1 VRLLEFK
8 RANTREKKRWRALL
22 NQAAEHEQFRKV
34 SSSIIGTWSGTID
47 LDGTP
52 VPVVLHIDS
61 PDSGDSALSITADF
75 PQHRRSS
82 VPFGDVSFEQGVLRF
97 ATNNMGSYVGGM
109 SGDGGQIVGALSK
122 KDKNYPLT
130 LNSGDLAFVAP
141 VRPQTPQPS
150 FSYAVEQVHVDNVAA
165 QCRLAGTLTIPHDRQ
180 LRAVVLLIT
189 GSGAMDRDETVFGH
203 KPFWVL
209 ADYLSRRGYAVLRL
223 DDRGVAESSGDR
235 SAITP
240 ADEADDMA
248 AAVEFL
254 RSRQGLQGLPV
265 GLIGHSMGGVIAA
278 QLAARRP
285 EIAFVVSMAGPA
297 MTLGEAMTERECQA
311 LEKSG
316 ARDEAIS
323 RHGQFARALFAELRE
338 RPDSEPIDA
347 AWISAL
353 ASRIGASGT
362 AAAASSDV
370 WIKQFNLPWMR
381 HAFRL
386 EPVNALRRIRMPVL
400 AINGSVDV
408 QTVAKSNLALMSE
421 VLKASGH
428 ADFQVIE
435 LPGLNHLF
443 QTCSTGDVY
452 KYPAIEETFAPLAL
466 DTIGTWLDARFPR
479 RRQ

>member
-1 VRLLEFK
+1 MQK
-8 RANTREKKRWRALL
+8 I
-22 NQAAEHEQFRKV
+22 
-34 SSSIIGTWSGTID
+34 SSSIAGTWSGTID

-61 PDSGDSALSITADF
+61 SPGSGDSALSITADF
-75 PQHRRSS
+75 PQHRRSG
-82 VPFGDVSFEQGVLRF
+82 VPFSDASFELGVLRF
-97 ATNNMGSYVGGM
+97 ATNNMGSYLGYLT
-109 SGDGGQIVGALSK
+109 GDGGKIVGALSK
-122 KDKNYPLT
+122 PDKSYPLT
-130 LNSGDLAFVAP
+130 LTSGDLAFAEP
-141 VRPQTPQPS
+141 VRPQTPQPP
-150 FSYAVEQVHVDNVAA
+150 FGYAIEQVHVDNVGAG
-165 QCRLAGTLTIPHDRQ
+165 CRLAGTLTIPPDRQ
-180 LRAVVLLIT
+180 VRAVVLLIT

-223 DDRGVAESSGDR
+223 DDRGVGESTGDR
-235 SAITP
+235 SSITP

-254 RSRQGLQGLPV
+254 RGHQDLQGLPI
-265 GLIGHSMGGVIAA
+265 GLIGHSMGGVIAPL
-278 QLAARRP
+278 LAARRTD
-285 EIAFVVSMAGPA
+285 IAFVITLAGPA
-297 MTLGEAMTERECQA
+297 MTLGEAMAERECQA

-316 ARDEAIS
+316 ASKDAIAK
-323 RHGQFARALFAELRE
+323 HGEFARALFGELRE
-338 RPDSEPIDA
+338 RSDSEPIDA

-353 ASRIGASGT
+353 ASRIGATGT
-362 AAAASSDV
+362 AAATMSDV
-370 WIKQFNLPWMR
+370 WIRQFNLPWMR
-381 HAFRL
+381 HALRL
-386 EPVNALRRIRMPVL
+386 EPLEALQRIRTPFL
-400 AINGSVDV
+400 ALNGSLDV

-466 DTIGTWLDARFPR
+466 QTISRWLDARFPPQ
-479 RRQ
+479 RQ